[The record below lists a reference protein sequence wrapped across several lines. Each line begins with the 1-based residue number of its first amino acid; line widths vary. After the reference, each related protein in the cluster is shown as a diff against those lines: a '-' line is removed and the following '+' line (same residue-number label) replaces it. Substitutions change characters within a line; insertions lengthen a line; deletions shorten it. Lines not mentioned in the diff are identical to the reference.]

1 MQGEIYCAE
10 TTICGEFV
18 RLMDNQSMK
27 TNEIKIIVADD
38 HKLFRKGLISILSDL
53 QQVSVV
59 AEAENGEQL
68 LNILKTT
75 PTDIVLLDL
84 RMPLMDGYE
93 VLEKMKAQFP
103 TVKAIVISMFDAE
116 RHIVN
121 AIESSAKGFL
131 TKDSDPEEIAI
142 AIESVHYNNFYF
154 NEKSNKAMLN
164 RLLKRSKINPQFN
177 DNSIPLLDTELK
189 ILKLICEELTSEEI
203 AKHVFLSK
211 KRVDAIRIDL
221 MKKIGVSNVA
231 GLVLYAVR
239 NNIVE

>member
-1 MQGEIYCAE
+1 MPK

-18 RLMDNQSMK
+18 RLMYNQSMK
-27 TNEIKIIVADD
+27 TNEIRIIVADD

-53 QQVSVV
+53 PQVSVI

-93 VLEKMKAQFP
+93 VLAIVKSKFP

-116 RHIVN
+116 SHIVN
-121 AIESSAKGFL
+121 AIEAGAKGFL

-142 AIESVHYNNFYF
+142 AIESVFYNNFYF
-154 NEKSNKAMLN
+154 NEKSNIAMLN
-164 RLLKRSKINPQFN
+164 RLLKRSNINPHFN
-177 DNSIPLLDTELK
+177 DNGTPLLETELN

-203 AKHVFLSK
+203 AKRVFLSK
-211 KRVDAIRIDL
+211 KRVDAIRLEL

-239 NNIVE
+239 NNIVA

>member
-1 MQGEIYCAE
+1 
-10 TTICGEFV
+10 
-18 RLMDNQSMK
+18 MK
-27 TNEIKIIVADD
+27 TNEIRIIVADD

-53 QQVSVV
+53 PQISVI

-68 LNILKTT
+68 LNVLKTT
-75 PTDIVLLDL
+75 PTDILLLDL
-84 RMPLMDGYE
+84 RMPRMDGYE
-93 VLEKMKAQFP
+93 VLEKIKTKFP
-103 TVKAIVISMFDAE
+103 TIKAIVISMFDDE
-116 RHIVN
+116 SYIVN
-121 AIESSAKGFL
+121 AIESGAKGFL
-131 TKDSDPEEIAI
+131 TKDSDPEEIAM
-142 AIESVHYNNFYF
+142 AIESVYYNNFYF

-177 DNSIPLLDTELK
+177 ENGTPLLETERN

-203 AKHVFLSK
+203 AKRIFLSK
-211 KRVDAIRIDL
+211 KRVDAIRIEL

>member
-1 MQGEIYCAE
+1 MPE

-18 RLMDNQSMK
+18 RLMYNQSMK
-27 TNEIKIIVADD
+27 TNEIRIIVADD

-53 QQVSVV
+53 PQVSVI

-93 VLEKMKAQFP
+93 VLAIVKSKFP

-116 RHIVN
+116 SHIVN
-121 AIESSAKGFL
+121 AIEAGAKGFL

-142 AIESVHYNNFYF
+142 AIENPHFVETAHTKLLILEKLLQILSHGNKSRLIKASMGAVAVH
-154 NEKSNKAMLN
+154 L
-164 RLLKRSKINPQFN
+164 
-177 DNSIPLLDTELK
+177 
-189 ILKLICEELTSEEI
+189 I
-203 AKHVFLSK
+203 AK
-211 KRVDAIRIDL
+211 
-221 MKKIGVSNVA
+221 
-231 GLVLYAVR
+231 
-239 NNIVE
+239 

>member
-1 MQGEIYCAE
+1 
-10 TTICGEFV
+10 
-18 RLMDNQSMK
+18 MK
-27 TNEIKIIVADD
+27 TNDIRIIVADD

-53 QQVSVV
+53 PQVSVI

-93 VLEKMKAQFP
+93 VLAIVKSKFP

-116 RHIVN
+116 SHIVN
-121 AIESSAKGFL
+121 AIEAGAKGFL

-142 AIESVHYNNFYF
+142 AIESVFYNNFYF
-154 NEKSNKAMLN
+154 NEKSNIAMLN
-164 RLLKRSKINPQFN
+164 RLLKRSNINPHFN
-177 DNSIPLLDTELK
+177 DNGTPLLETELN

-203 AKHVFLSK
+203 AKRVFLSK
-211 KRVDAIRIDL
+211 KRVDAIRLEL

-239 NNIVE
+239 NNIVA

>member
-1 MQGEIYCAE
+1 MY
-10 TTICGEFV
+10 
-18 RLMDNQSMK
+18 NQSMK
-27 TNEIKIIVADD
+27 TNEIRIIVADD

-53 QQVSVV
+53 PQVSVI

-93 VLEKMKAQFP
+93 VLAIVKSKFP

-116 RHIVN
+116 SHIVN
-121 AIESSAKGFL
+121 AIEAGAKGFL

-142 AIESVHYNNFYF
+142 AIESVFYNNFYF
-154 NEKSNKAMLN
+154 NEKSNIAMLN
-164 RLLKRSKINPQFN
+164 RLLKRSNINPHFN
-177 DNSIPLLDTELK
+177 DNGTPLLETELN

-203 AKHVFLSK
+203 AKRVFLSK
-211 KRVDAIRIDL
+211 KRVDAIRLEL

-239 NNIVE
+239 NNIVA